1 MTVLYENRL
10 LIDFVLTGTEI
21 VLSKTSY
28 TGILGAT
35 DVVQSQMT
43 SFSRQLESIDR
54 SRQWEISEIII
65 KLTIQRSA
73 VCKWLHIHL
82 SVMRNTFNDSWHNH
96 YYLSPSRTMVTPLR
110 FVYGQ
115 LSPTLPLSTV
125 DCTHAPCAVVSTGAK
140 ASDHKSN
147 NVVIHVVL
155 SSRLESPTM
164 R

>member
-54 SRQWEISEIII
+54 SR
-65 KLTIQRSA
+65 
-73 VCKWLHIHL
+73 
-82 SVMRNTFNDSWHNH
+82 
-96 YYLSPSRTMVTPLR
+96 
-110 FVYGQ
+110 
-115 LSPTLPLSTV
+115 
-125 DCTHAPCAVVSTGAK
+125 
-140 ASDHKSN
+140 
-147 NVVIHVVL
+147 
-155 SSRLESPTM
+155 
-164 R
+164 